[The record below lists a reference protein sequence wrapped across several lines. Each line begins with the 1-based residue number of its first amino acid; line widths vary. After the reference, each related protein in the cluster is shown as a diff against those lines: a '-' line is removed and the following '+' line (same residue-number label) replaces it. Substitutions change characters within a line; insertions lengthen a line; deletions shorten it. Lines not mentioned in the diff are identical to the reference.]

1 MSWSRYRAEWFGN
14 VRSDVL
20 AGLLIA
26 LALIPEAI
34 AFSIVADVDPKVGL
48 YASFSIAVVIA
59 FAGGRPGM
67 ISASTAA
74 VALLVTNLVHDHG
87 VQYLLAAS
95 VLAGVF
101 QIVAGVLRIGKLMRF
116 ISTPV
121 MTGFVNSLAILVF
134 LAQMPELHGV
144 NWQTYPLVA
153 AGLAIIFILPRFFT
167 AVPSPIIS
175 VLVLTVVSVAM
186 GLNVHEVHDKGAL
199 PEALPWFGL
208 PDVPF
213 TFETFKIIA
222 PYSLSMM
229 FAGLLE
235 SLMTARLLDE
245 ITDTPSS
252 KNHEAAGQGIANVVT
267 GFLGGMA
274 GCAVVGESLMNH
286 RFGGRGRLSTFCAG
300 GFLIALVVALGD
312 WVGRIPMP
320 ALVAVLI
327 AISIGA
333 FDWSSLR
340 AIRIQP
346 VTATAVMI
354 ATIIGTVATKNLAI
368 GVAVGVTMNGLFFV
382 WELAHS
388 VHVSSEL
395 EGDQRRVYTVD
406 GPIFFVSAERFVNAF
421 DFHERLTHVTIDI
434 RHAHFWDTSAI
445 AALDRVVLKLRS
457 GGARVDISGMSP
469 RSASMIERL
478 ATHDKAD
485 AVGQL
490 ASH

>member
-1 MSWSRYRAEWFGN
+1 MTWSRYRAEWFGN
-14 VRSDVL
+14 VRSDLL
-20 AGLLIA
+20 AGLLIS

-48 YASFSIAVVIA
+48 YASFAIAVVIA

-74 VALLVTNLVHDHG
+74 VALLVTNLVDDHG
-87 VQYLLAAS
+87 LQYLLAAS

-101 QIVAGVLRIGKLMRF
+101 QIVAGFLRIGKLMRF

-121 MTGFVNSLAILVF
+121 MTGFVNALAILVF
-134 LAQMPELHGV
+134 LAQVPELHGV
-144 NWQTYPLVA
+144 NWQTYPMVA
-153 AGLAIIFILPRFFT
+153 AGLLIIFILPRFFT
-167 AVPSPIIS
+167 AIPSPIIS

-186 GLNVHEVHDKGAL
+186 GLNVHEVQDKGAL
-199 PEALPWFGL
+199 PESLPSFGW
-208 PDVPF
+208 PDIPF
-213 TFETFKIIA
+213 TFETFKILA

-245 ITDTPSS
+245 ITDTPSN
-252 KNHEAAGQGIANVVT
+252 KNHEAAGQGIANIVSGLV
-267 GFLGGMA
+267 GGMA
-274 GCAVVGESLMNH
+274 GCAVVGESLLNH
-286 RFGGRGRLSTFCAG
+286 KFGGRGRLSTFCAG
-300 GFLIALVVALGD
+300 GFLIVLVVALGD

-333 FDWSSLR
+333 FDWNSLR

-354 ATIIGTVATKNLAI
+354 VTVIGTVVTKNLAI
-368 GVAVGVTMNGLFFV
+368 GVAVGVVFNGLFFA
-382 WELAHS
+382 WEIAHS
-388 VHVSSEL
+388 VHVASEI
-395 EGDQRRVYTVD
+395 EGERQRVYTVN
-406 GPIFFVSAERFVNAF
+406 GPIFFASAERFIHAF
-421 DFHERLTHVTIDI
+421 DFHEPLSHVKIDV

-445 AALDRVVLKLRS
+445 AALDRVVMKLRS
-457 GGARVDISGMSP
+457 GGATVEVSGTNP
-469 RSASMIERL
+469 RSASMIDRL
-478 ATHDKAD
+478 AIHDKPEAT
-485 AVGQL
+485 GQL